1 MTTQTP
7 DSKPRALIAMSGGVD
22 SSVAA
27 WLMQQAG
34 YDCTGI
40 TMRLTR
46 NETLGQ
52 SGFHTCCSE
61 KDIEDAAE
69 VAFAMDI
76 PYEVLDFTADF
87 REQIIEKFVRVYEA
101 GGTPNPCIDCN
112 KYMKFRHLLDWARAH
127 GMEYVVTGHY
137 ARVEQDEATGRFLLK
152 KGLDEGKDQSYV
164 LYNLTQE
171 QLAHIRL
178 PLGGLHKTEVR
189 EIAEQHKFVNARK
202 HDSQDICFVPDGDY
216 ARFMEDFTGKHYP
229 VGDFL
234 DESGRVVGTHNG
246 AVRYTIGQRKGL
258 GLAMGAPVYVCGK
271 DMQANTVT
279 VGPEEMLFDRIVYAD
294 EVNWI
299 AIPELTGPLRV
310 TARTRYHQ
318 VEQAATVYPAECGWN
333 LTSPS
338 APLRPVRPWCCI
350 RATPC
355 WAAAPLRE
363 WKSNKE
369 NKMQN
374 QYSRTQLLLGAE
386 AMEKLHNSRVA
397 VFGIGGV
404 GGCTVEALA
413 RSGVGALDLIDDDK
427 VCLTNLNRQIIA
439 TRSTVGQYKVDVAA
453 QRIHDIDPDIRVTTH
468 RCFFGPETQDQ
479 FDFTQYDYVVD
490 AIDTVTG
497 KLALVMKCKEVGTPI
512 ICSMGAGNKMDPTR
526 FEVTDIYKTSVCP
539 LAKVMRTECRKRRI
553 KHLKVVYSKEPAM
566 TPIEDDDISCKNHC
580 ICPPGTQRKC
590 TQRRSVPGSNAFVPS
605 VAGLIIG
612 GEVVKDLVGFVPMKG

>member
-216 ARFMEDFTGKHYP
+216 VGFMEQYTGKRYP
-229 VGDFL
+229 SGDFI
-234 DESGRVVGTHNG
+234 DESGKKIGTHAG
-246 AVRYTIGQRKGL
+246 AVRYTIGQRRGL
-258 GLAMGAPVYVCGK
+258 GLPMGDRVYVCAK
-271 DMQANTVT
+271 DMEKNTVT
-279 VGPEEMLFDRIVYAD
+279 VGPVESLFATRVIVRD
-294 EVNWI
+294 MNWI
-299 AIPELTGPLRV
+299 SVPELTGEMRVKAKLRYRQKEQPAVASPLDGGRILL
-310 TARTRYHQ
+310 TFDEPQRGPAIG
-318 VEQAATVYPAECGWN
+318 QAAVLYDGDTV
-333 LTSPS
+333 
-338 APLRPVRPWCCI
+338 
-350 RATPC
+350 
-355 WAAAPLRE
+355 
-363 WKSNKE
+363 
-369 NKMQN
+369 
-374 QYSRTQLLLGAE
+374 
-386 AMEKLHNSRVA
+386 
-397 VFGIGGV
+397 V
-404 GGCTVEALA
+404 GGGTIC
-413 RSGVGALDLIDDDK
+413 GVPKD
-427 VCLTNLNRQIIA
+427 
-439 TRSTVGQYKVDVAA
+439 
-453 QRIHDIDPDIRVTTH
+453 
-468 RCFFGPETQDQ
+468 
-479 FDFTQYDYVVD
+479 
-490 AIDTVTG
+490 
-497 KLALVMKCKEVGTPI
+497 
-512 ICSMGAGNKMDPTR
+512 
-526 FEVTDIYKTSVCP
+526 
-539 LAKVMRTECRKRRI
+539 
-553 KHLKVVYSKEPAM
+553 
-566 TPIEDDDISCKNHC
+566 
-580 ICPPGTQRKC
+580 
-590 TQRRSVPGSNAFVPS
+590 
-605 VAGLIIG
+605 
-612 GEVVKDLVGFVPMKG
+612 GEVCR

>member
-69 VAFAMDI
+69 VAYAMDI

-216 ARFMEDFTGKHYP
+216 ARFMETSP
-229 VGDFL
+229 
-234 DESGRVVGTHNG
+234 
-246 AVRYTIGQRKGL
+246 
-258 GLAMGAPVYVCGK
+258 
-271 DMQANTVT
+271 ANTTRQVIFWT
-279 VGPEEMLFDRIVYAD
+279 RAAGWWAP
-294 EVNWI
+294 
-299 AIPELTGPLRV
+299 T
-310 TARTRYHQ
+310 TAR
-318 VEQAATVYPAECGWN
+318 CG
-333 LTSPS
+333 TPS
-338 APLRPVRPWCCI
+338 ASARGWALPWGHLCTSAARTC
-350 RATPC
+350 RQTP
-355 WAAAPLRE
+355 
-363 WKSNKE
+363 
-369 NKMQN
+369 
-374 QYSRTQLLLGAE
+374 SR
-386 AMEKLHNSRVA
+386 
-397 VFGIGGV
+397 
-404 GGCTVEALA
+404 
-413 RSGVGALDLIDDDK
+413 
-427 VCLTNLNRQIIA
+427 
-439 TRSTVGQYKVDVAA
+439 
-453 QRIHDIDPDIRVTTH
+453 
-468 RCFFGPETQDQ
+468 
-479 FDFTQYDYVVD
+479 
-490 AIDTVTG
+490 
-497 KLALVMKCKEVGTPI
+497 
-512 ICSMGAGNKMDPTR
+512 
-526 FEVTDIYKTSVCP
+526 
-539 LAKVMRTECRKRRI
+539 
-553 KHLKVVYSKEPAM
+553 
-566 TPIEDDDISCKNHC
+566 
-580 ICPPGTQRKC
+580 
-590 TQRRSVPGSNAFVPS
+590 
-605 VAGLIIG
+605 
-612 GEVVKDLVGFVPMKG
+612 